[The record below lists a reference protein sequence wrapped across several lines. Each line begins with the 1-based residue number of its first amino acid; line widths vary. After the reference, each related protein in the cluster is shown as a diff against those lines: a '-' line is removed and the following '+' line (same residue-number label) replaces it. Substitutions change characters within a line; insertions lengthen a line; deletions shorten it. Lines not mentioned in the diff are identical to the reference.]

1 MRKHLRYVMVCFC
14 LLFAGSMAAE
24 SVIKF
29 VPAET
34 KESATETSVS
44 KGGVTLTVSGGM
56 MNRDDNYRTYKS
68 QTLTVSS
75 TVGKITKIAFAS
87 TVDDPSVNYGAGY
100 SECNTG
106 SFTAEGANGLW
117 TGEANEVVLTAG
129 NHQVRATYYEVT
141 IDGEASDDDPVDPV
155 VEAKELYK
163 EDFTAGQGK
172 FTIEDKM
179 VSEGLSYVWT
189 QDSRYGMKASAYVG
203 GSDLAAESWLL
214 SPEIDLKKA
223 TGTSITFSHALNF
236 FLDIE
241 RAKSEAT
248 VWVKVNGGDWA
259 QLEGVTYPGELS
271 WTFIDCTIDTKA
283 YDGKKVQF
291 GFKYVSTEEKAG
303 TWEIKNFVVKG
314 QGEAS
319 VAGDDQPEEV
329 KSINTAEALAL
340 IAELA
345 DGKTTQ
351 ENYYVSGVVV
361 GIEEINLEYGN
372 ATFNIADDANDGAE
386 KQLTVY
392 RAYGLDNAKIED
404 ESYVNIGD
412 VVVVFG
418 KLQRYVK
425 NGVIIPEV
433 SKGYIYAIKNKTGID
448 GVKSISSPT
457 PAYNLKGQ
465 KVDAN
470 YRGIVVK
477 DGKKFLVR

>member
-1 MRKHLRYVMVCFC
+1 MVCFC

-34 KESATETSVS
+34 AASATQTSVS
-44 KGGVTLTVSGGM
+44 NGGVTLTVSGGM
-56 MNRDDNYRTYKS
+56 LNREDNYRTYKD

-87 TVDDPSVNYGAGY
+87 TVEDPSSNYGAAY
-100 SECNTG
+100 SEWSSG
-106 SFTAEGANGLW
+106 SFTAEGANGVW
-117 TGEANEVVLTAG
+117 TGEASEVVLTAG

-141 IDGEASDDDPVDPV
+141 IDGEAGGDDPVDPV
-155 VEAKELYK
+155 VVAKELYK

-172 FTIEDKM
+172 FTIEDKTL
-179 VSEGLSYVWT
+179 SEGLSYVWS

-203 GSDLAAESWLL
+203 GSNLAAESWLL
-214 SPEIDLKKA
+214 SPEIDLSKA
-223 TGTSITFSHALNF
+223 TETSITFSHALNY

-248 VWVKVNGGDWA
+248 VWVKVNGGDWS
-259 QLEGVTYPGELS
+259 QLDGVTYPSELS
-271 WTFIDCTIDTKA
+271 WSFLDCTIDTKA

-303 TWEIKNFVVKG
+303 TWEIKTFVVKG

-319 VAGDDQPEEV
+319 VAGDDKPEEV
-329 KSINTAEALAL
+329 KNITTTEALAL

-345 DGKTTQ
+345 DGKTTS

-361 GIEEINLEYGN
+361 SIDEINLGYGN
-372 ATFNIADDANDGAE
+372 ATFNIADDANAGAE
-386 KQLTVY
+386 KQLKVY

-404 ESYVNIGD
+404 ENYLKTGD
-412 VVVVFG
+412 IVVVFG
-418 KLQRYVK
+418 KLQRYEK
-425 NGVIIPEV
+425 DGVITPEV
-433 SKGYIYAIKNKTGID
+433 SKGYVYAIKNNTGID
-448 GVKSISSPT
+448 GVKVLSSPT
-457 PAYNLKGQ
+457 PFYNLRGQ
-465 KVDAN
+465 QVDAS

-477 DGKKFLVR
+477 DGRKYLMK